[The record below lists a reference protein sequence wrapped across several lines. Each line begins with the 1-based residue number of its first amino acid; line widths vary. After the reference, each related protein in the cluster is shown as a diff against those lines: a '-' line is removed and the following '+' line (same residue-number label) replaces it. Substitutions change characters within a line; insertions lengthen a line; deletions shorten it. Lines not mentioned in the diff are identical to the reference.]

1 MAERCIYSHNFSH
14 SCSWQLWKT
23 RTQGRGCRRT
33 ARWSSKLAQSFWCQ
47 NIFDL
52 SQQVCFY
59 ISFPVW
65 ACIFSEQSSCRLK
78 VSGCAFLRESGGG
91 AEGCRIFAHCK
102 NVAGHVTG
110 VGTRSRGT
118 LAGQNLV
125 TLQTSHLVSFLCS
138 VFVLHVWSGLGL
150 LYRSVSAT
158 NSEKID
164 IDILH
169 L

>member
-52 SQQVCFY
+52 SQQVF
-59 ISFPVW
+59 SRFPSQFELAYLVN
-65 ACIFSEQSSCRLK
+65 SCRLK

-138 VFVLHVWSGLGL
+138 VLVLHVWSWRGLI
-150 LYRSVSAT
+150 YRSVSAT